1 MFHEPFGTLG
11 VLAAVTRTLEVAHA
25 VMILPQRQTA
35 LVAKQAA
42 EVDVLSGGR
51 LRFGVGLGWNAG
63 EYEAMG
69 QNFCPRARRIR
80 EQAELLRLLWT
91 RELVTFDGAFA
102 SIHEAGLNPLPVQR
116 PLPLWFGAFDEL
128 AVGRTGSATD

>member
-1 MFHEPFGTLG
+1 
-11 VLAAVTRTLEVAHA
+11 
-25 VMILPQRQTA
+25 MIRPRRRTA

-42 EVDVLSGGR
+42 EGDGLSGGR
-51 LRFGVGLGWNAG
+51 RRFGVGLGWNAV

-69 QNFCPRARRIR
+69 QNFRTRARRIR

-91 RELVTFDGAFA
+91 RELVTFDGAFD

-116 PLPLWFGAFDEL
+116 PIPLWFGALDRKS
-128 AVGRTGSATD
+128 VV